1 MFEPFSAIVSGGGG
15 NGQKRHQFYSQLL
28 KEESEHTDRLNKVY
42 GSAINNLHIHIPNKN
57 LIRLRAQDL
66 DKLIM
71 MTTQYLSNVITESLF
86 PFLDD
91 KKSLNGFWKSRE
103 IKKDDWVSLAR
114 HVLTEVYS
122 DPFMVPLE
130 ETDVNC
136 AFKLKVE
143 ELTLS
148 SYLEGVIST
157 EIADPLEAHS
167 VTFKR
172 LSNNIHVT
180 RPRQSIENI
189 DKLRLHSHLFNY
201 SNICAQHLAEK
212 YPLLANKS
220 DRLVAHIWKELGASG
235 VDLEYAAAKQKRI
248 AEQEIPGLHGDTASS
263 TVPIQMESVTET

>member
-1 MFEPFSAIVSGGGG
+1 MYHVLGFFDQLFETILSDSEWWWGQWTEKTSVLLTGGCS
-15 NGQKRHQFYSQLL
+15 KRNPSIL
-28 KEESEHTDRLNKVY
+28 TRLNKVY

-157 EIADPLEAHS
+157 EIADPPRS
-167 VTFKR
+167 S
-172 LSNNIHVT
+172 LSNVQKTVKQHT
-180 RPRQSIENI
+180 RDS
-189 DKLRLHSHLFNY
+189 
-201 SNICAQHLAEK
+201 
-212 YPLLANKS
+212 
-220 DRLVAHIWKELGASG
+220 
-235 VDLEYAAAKQKRI
+235 
-248 AEQEIPGLHGDTASS
+248 TASKHREHRQTQASFASVS
-263 TVPIQMESVTET
+263 TTPIYARSIWLRNTLC